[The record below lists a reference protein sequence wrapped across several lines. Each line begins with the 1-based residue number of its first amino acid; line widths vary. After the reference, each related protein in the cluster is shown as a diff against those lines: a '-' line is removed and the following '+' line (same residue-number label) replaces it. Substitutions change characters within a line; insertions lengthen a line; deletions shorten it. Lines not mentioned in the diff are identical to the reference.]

1 MTWVTLLFAEQSHER
16 QHRQGR
22 PASNLKIPGVDG
34 CKGSRGTF
42 DFPGLEDL
50 G

>member
-1 MTWVTLLFAEQSHER
+1 MNDGLFAEQSLR
-16 QHRQGR
+16 GNMGRGR
-22 PASNLKIPGVDG
+22 PASNLKIPGVAG
-34 CKGSRGTF
+34 CKGSQGTF